1 MMRHRKFGGGHTYLG
16 ESLIAAGVLTL
27 IGLLFVVHP
36 CVLLQGGVLCE
47 GLIAEIAIPPV
58 VKGIRN

>member
-1 MMRHRKFGGGHTYLG
+1 MRGVDRTYLG

-27 IGLLFVVHP
+27 IGLLFVVNP

-47 GLIAEIAIPPV
+47 GLITEIAIPPV
-58 VKGIRN
+58 VDGIIN